1 MSMGNN
7 FRAAIIGYG
16 LAGRTFHSNLLK
28 GAGFDIAA
36 VMLASEN
43 RRAQVASDF
52 PNAVVVSTVS
62 EIINLKPD
70 LAVVASPN
78 SFHAPQAIELLRAKI
93 PVVVD
98 KPMALNAKETEE
110 IISVSESEGVP
121 VTTFFNRRWDS
132 DALTIKKI
140 ISEGILGNIFRFE
153 ARFERYRTVGNPD
166 SWRER
171 LSPSEGGGKLL
182 DLQPHLLSTTIDFFG
197 QGELQYS
204 SVRSIRGLSD
214 DDSFLVLKHKNN
226 VDSYLSACEVMG
238 SPGPRIRLTGDKA
251 SLIVHGLDPQE
262 GLLRQG
268 LYPENGNW
276 DVDTRTPA
284 FIHRGDEITEY
295 ESVPGNYALFYLAVK
310 VALEKGS
317 AMPVS
322 TDDVLYIARIIDQ
335 ARTTSTR

>member
-1 MSMGNN
+1 MGNHL
-7 FRAAIIGYG
+7 RAAIIGYG

-28 GAGFDIAA
+28 GAGFEIAA
-36 VMLASEN
+36 VMLTSEN
-43 RRAQVASDF
+43 RKDQVSSDF
-52 PNAVVVSTVS
+52 PKAVVVSTLKDL
-62 EIINLKPD
+62 IDLKPD
-70 LAVVASPN
+70 LVVVASPN
-78 SFHAPQAIELLRAKI
+78 SFHAPQAIELLKAKI

-110 IISVSESEGVP
+110 IIKVSEGESVP

-140 ISEGILGNIFRFE
+140 IAEGILGNIFRFE
-153 ARFERYRTVGNPD
+153 ARFERYRTLGNPD

-171 LSPSEGGGKLL
+171 LSHTEGGGKLL

-226 VDSYLSACEVMG
+226 IDSYLSACEVMG

-262 GLLRQG
+262 GFLRQG
-268 LYPENGNW
+268 LYPENGKW
-276 DVDTRTPA
+276 SVDTRTPA

-295 ESVPGNYALFYLAVK
+295 ESVPGDYVQFYLQVK
-310 VALEKGS
+310 AALETGS
-317 AMPVS
+317 AMPVT
-322 TDDVLYIARIIDQ
+322 TDDALYIARTIDQ
-335 ARTTSTR
+335 ARANSVR

>member
-1 MSMGNN
+1 MSTP
-7 FRAAIIGYG
+7 RVAIIGYG

-28 GAGFDIAA
+28 GAGFEIAG

-43 RRAQVASDF
+43 RKAQVVSDF
-52 PNAVVVSTVS
+52 PQAVVVSTVK
-62 EIINLKPD
+62 EIIALRPD
-70 LAVVASPN
+70 LVVVASPN
-78 SFHAPQAIELLRAKI
+78 SFHAPQAIELLKAKI

-98 KPMALNAKETEE
+98 KPMALNTKETEE
-110 IISVSESEGVP
+110 IIQVSESEGVP
-121 VTTFFNRRWDS
+121 VTVFFNRRWDS

-140 ISEGILGNIFRFE
+140 IAEGILGNIFRFE
-153 ARFERYRTVGNPD
+153 ARFERYRTLGNPD

-171 LSPSEGGGKLL
+171 LSPAEGGGKLL

-226 VDSYLSACEVMG
+226 IDSYLSACEVMG

-262 GLLRQG
+262 SLLRQG
-268 LYPENGNW
+268 LYPENGKW
-276 DVDTRTPA
+276 SVDTRTPA

-295 ESVPGNYALFYLAVK
+295 ESVPGDYVQFYLQVK
-310 VALEKGS
+310 AALETGS

-322 TDDVLYIARIIDQ
+322 TDDALYIARTIDQ
-335 ARTTSTR
+335 ARANSVR

>member
-1 MSMGNN
+1 MGNN
-7 FRAAIIGYG
+7 LRAAIIGYG

-28 GAGFDIAA
+28 GAGFEIAA
-36 VMLASEN
+36 VMLNSDN
-43 RRAQVASDF
+43 RKDQVSSDF
-52 PNAVVVSTVS
+52 PNAVVVSTLKDL
-62 EIINLKPD
+62 IDLKPD
-70 LAVVASPN
+70 LVVVASPN
-78 SFHAPQAIELLRAKI
+78 SFHAPQAIELLKAKI

-110 IISVSESEGVP
+110 IIKVSEGEGVP

-140 ISEGILGNIFRFE
+140 IAEGILGNIFRFE
-153 ARFERYRTVGNPD
+153 ARFERYRTLGNPD

-171 LSPSEGGGKLL
+171 LSPTEGGGKLL

-226 VDSYLSACEVMG
+226 IDSYLSACEVMG

-262 GLLRQG
+262 GFLRQG
-268 LYPENGNW
+268 LYPENGKW
-276 DVDTRTPA
+276 SVDTRTPA

-295 ESVPGNYALFYLAVK
+295 ESVPGDYVQFYLQVK
-310 VALEKGS
+310 AALETGS
-317 AMPVS
+317 AMPV
-322 TDDVLYIARIIDQ
+322 TTEDALYIARTIDQ
-335 ARTTSTR
+335 ARANSVR

>member
-1 MSMGNN
+1 M
-7 FRAAIIGYG
+7 
-16 LAGRTFHSNLLK
+16 
-28 GAGFDIAA
+28 
-36 VMLASEN
+36 
-43 RRAQVASDF
+43 
-52 PNAVVVSTVS
+52 VSTVS

-78 SFHAPQAIELLRAKI
+78 SFHAPQTIELLRAKI

-153 ARFERYRTVGNPD
+153 ARFERYRTLGNPD

-251 SLIVHGLDPQE
+251 TLIVHGLDPQE

-295 ESVPGNYALFYLAVK
+295 ESVPGNYAQFYLGVK
-310 VALEKGS
+310 AALETGS

-322 TDDVLYIARIIDQ
+322 TDDALYIARIIDQ

>member
-1 MSMGNN
+1 MSTP
-7 FRAAIIGYG
+7 RVAIIGYG
-16 LAGRTFHSNLLK
+16 LAGRTFHSNLLN
-28 GAGFDIAA
+28 GAGFEIAG

-43 RRAQVASDF
+43 RKAQVVSDF
-52 PNAVVVSTVS
+52 PQAVVVST
-62 EIINLKPD
+62 LKEVIALRPD
-70 LAVVASPN
+70 LVVVASPN
-78 SFHAPQAIELLRAKI
+78 SFHAPQAIELLKAKI

-98 KPMALNAKETEE
+98 KPMALNTKETEE
-110 IISVSESEGVP
+110 IIRVSESEGVP
-121 VTTFFNRRWDS
+121 VTVFFNRRWDS

-140 ISEGILGNIFRFE
+140 IAEGILGNIFRFE
-153 ARFERYRTVGNPD
+153 ARFERYRTLGNPD

-171 LSPSEGGGKLL
+171 LSPAEGGGKLL

-226 VDSYLSACEVMG
+226 IDSYLSACEVMG

-251 SLIVHGLDPQE
+251 SLVVHGLDPQE

-268 LYPENGNW
+268 LYPENGKW
-276 DVDTRTPA
+276 SVDTRTPA
-284 FIHRGDEITEY
+284 FIHRGDDVTEY
-295 ESVPGNYALFYLAVK
+295 ESVPGDYVQFYLQIK
-310 VALEKGS
+310 SALETGS

-322 TDDVLYIARIIDQ
+322 TDDALYIARTIDQ
-335 ARTTSTR
+335 ARANSVR

>member
-1 MSMGNN
+1 MSNN

-28 GAGFDIAA
+28 GAGFEIAA
-36 VMLASEN
+36 VMLSSEN
-43 RRAQVASDF
+43 RKAQVSSDF
-52 PNAVVVSTVS
+52 PQAVVVSTVK
-62 EIINLKPD
+62 EIIALRPD
-70 LAVVASPN
+70 LVVVASPN
-78 SFHAPQAIELLRAKI
+78 SFHAPQAIELLKAKI

-98 KPMALNAKETEE
+98 KPMALNAKETQE
-110 IISVSESEGVP
+110 IIEVSESEGVP
-121 VTTFFNRRWDS
+121 VTVFFNRRWDS

-140 ISEGILGNIFRFE
+140 IAEGILGNIFRFE
-153 ARFERYRTVGNPD
+153 ARFERYRTLGNPD

-171 LSPSEGGGKLL
+171 LSPAEGGGKLL

-204 SVRSIRGLSD
+204 SVRAIRGLSD

-226 VDSYLSACEVMG
+226 IDSYLSACEVMG

-251 SLIVHGLDPQE
+251 SLVVHGLDPQE

-268 LYPENGNW
+268 IYPENGKW
-276 DVDTRTPA
+276 SVDTRTPA

-295 ESVPGNYALFYLAVK
+295 DSVPGDYVQFYLQVK
-310 VALEKGS
+310 AALATGS

-322 TDDVLYIARIIDQ
+322 TDDALYIARTIDQ
-335 ARTTSTR
+335 ARANSVR

>member
-1 MSMGNN
+1 MSNN
-7 FRAAIIGYG
+7 LRAAIIGYG

-28 GAGFDIAA
+28 GAGFEIAA
-36 VMLASEN
+36 VMLTSEN
-43 RRAQVASDF
+43 RKAQVGSDF
-52 PNAVVVSTVS
+52 PTAVVVSTLK
-62 EIINLKPD
+62 ELIELKPD
-70 LAVVASPN
+70 LVVVASPN
-78 SFHAPQAIELLRAKI
+78 SFHAPQAIELLKAKI

-98 KPMALNAKETEE
+98 KPMALNAQETEE
-110 IISVSESEGVP
+110 IIKVSESEGVP
-121 VTTFFNRRWDS
+121 VTVFFNRRWDS

-140 ISEGILGNIFRFE
+140 IAEGILGNIFRFE
-153 ARFERYRTVGNPD
+153 ARFERYRTLGNPD

-171 LSPSEGGGKLL
+171 LSPAEGGGKLL

-226 VDSYLSACEVMG
+226 IDSYLSACEVMG

-262 GLLRQG
+262 GFLRQG
-268 LYPENGNW
+268 LYPENGKW
-276 DVDTRTPA
+276 SVDTRTPA

-295 ESVPGNYALFYLAVK
+295 ESVPGDYVQFYLQVK
-310 VALEKGS
+310 AALETGS

-322 TDDVLYIARIIDQ
+322 TDDALYIARTIDQ
-335 ARTTSTR
+335 ARANSVR

>member
-1 MSMGNN
+1 MSTP
-7 FRAAIIGYG
+7 RVAIIGYG

-28 GAGFDIAA
+28 GAGFEIAG

-43 RRAQVASDF
+43 RKAQVVSDF
-52 PNAVVVSTVS
+52 PQAVVVSTVK
-62 EIINLKPD
+62 EIIALRPD
-70 LAVVASPN
+70 LVVVASPN
-78 SFHAPQAIELLRAKI
+78 SFHAPQAIELLKAKI

-98 KPMALNAKETEE
+98 KPMALNTKETEE
-110 IISVSESEGVP
+110 IIQVSESEGVP
-121 VTTFFNRRWDS
+121 VTVFFNRRWDS

-140 ISEGILGNIFRFE
+140 IAEGILGNIFRFE
-153 ARFERYRTVGNPD
+153 ARFERYRTLGNPD

-171 LSPSEGGGKLL
+171 LSPAEGGGKLL

-226 VDSYLSACEVMG
+226 IDSYLSACEVMG

-262 GLLRQG
+262 SLLRQG
-268 LYPENGNW
+268 LYPENGKW
-276 DVDTRTPA
+276 SVDTRTPA

-295 ESVPGNYALFYLAVK
+295 ESVPGDYVQFYLQVK
-310 VALEKGS
+310 AALETGT

-322 TDDVLYIARIIDQ
+322 TDDALYIARTIDQ
-335 ARTTSTR
+335 ARANSVR

>member
-1 MSMGNN
+1 MSNH

-28 GAGFDIAA
+28 GAGFDIAG
-36 VMLASEN
+36 VMLTSDL
-43 RRAQVASDF
+43 RRDQLAQDF
-52 PNAVVVSTVS
+52 PSATAVSTIKDV
-62 EIINLKPD
+62 IGLKPD
-70 LAVVASPN
+70 LVVVASPN
-78 SFHAPQAIELLRAKI
+78 SFHAPQAIELLKAKI
-93 PVVVD
+93 PVVID

-110 IISVSESEGVP
+110 IIKVSESEGVP

-140 ISEGILGNIFRFE
+140 IAEGILGNIFRFE
-153 ARFERYRTVGNPD
+153 ARFERYRTLGNPD

-171 LSPSEGGGKLL
+171 LSPAEGGGKLL

-197 QGELQYS
+197 QGELQYA

-226 VDSYLSACEVMG
+226 IDSYLSACEVMG

-251 SLIVHGLDPQE
+251 SLVVHGLDPQE
-262 GLLRQG
+262 GYLRQG
-268 LYPENGNW
+268 LYPENGKW
-276 DVDTRTPA
+276 SVDTRTPA
-284 FIHRGDEITEY
+284 FIHRGDEVTEY
-295 ESVPGNYALFYLAVK
+295 ESVPGDYVQFYLQVK
-310 VALEKGS
+310 ASLETGS

-322 TDDVLYIARIIDQ
+322 TDDALFVAKMIDQ
-335 ARTTSTR
+335 ARSISTR

>member
-1 MSMGNN
+1 MGNH

-28 GAGFDIAA
+28 GAGFDIAG
-36 VMLASEN
+36 VMLKSDL
-43 RRAQVASDF
+43 RRDQLAQDF
-52 PNAVVVSTVS
+52 PTAAAVSSIEEVIALRPDVV
-62 EIINLKPD
+62 
-70 LAVVASPN
+70 VVASPN
-78 SFHAPQAIELLRAKI
+78 SFHASQTIELLKAKI

-110 IISVSESEGVP
+110 IIKVSESEGVA

-140 ISEGILGNIFRFE
+140 IAEGILGNIFRFE
-153 ARFERYRTVGNPD
+153 ARFERYRTLGNPD

-171 LSPSEGGGKLL
+171 LSPAEGGGKLL

-197 QGELQYS
+197 QGELQYA

-214 DDSFLVLKHKNN
+214 DDSYLVLKHKNN
-226 VDSYLSACEVMG
+226 IDSYLSACEVMG

-251 SLIVHGLDPQE
+251 SLVVHGLDPQE
-262 GLLRQG
+262 GYLRQG
-268 LYPENGNW
+268 LYPENGKW
-276 DVDTRTPA
+276 SVDTRTPA
-284 FIHRGDEITEY
+284 FIHRGDEVNEY
-295 ESVPGNYALFYLAVK
+295 ESVPGDYVQFYLQVK
-310 VALEKGS
+310 AALETGS

-322 TDDVLYIARIIDQ
+322 TDDALYVAKIIDQ
-335 ARTTSTR
+335 ARSISTR

>member
-1 MSMGNN
+1 MSTP
-7 FRAAIIGYG
+7 RVAIIGYG

-28 GAGFDIAA
+28 GAGFEIAG

-43 RRAQVASDF
+43 RKAQVVSDF
-52 PNAVVVSTVS
+52 PQAVVVSTVK
-62 EIINLKPD
+62 EIIALRPD
-70 LAVVASPN
+70 LVVVASPN
-78 SFHAPQAIELLRAKI
+78 SFHAPQAIELLKAKI

-98 KPMALNAKETEE
+98 KPMALNTKETEE
-110 IISVSESEGVP
+110 IIQVSESEGVP
-121 VTTFFNRRWDS
+121 VTVFFNRRWDS

-140 ISEGILGNIFRFE
+140 IAEGILGNIFRFE
-153 ARFERYRTVGNPD
+153 ARFERYRTLGNPD

-171 LSPSEGGGKLL
+171 LSPAEGGGKLL

-226 VDSYLSACEVMG
+226 IDSYLSACEVMG

-262 GLLRQG
+262 SLLRQG
-268 LYPENGNW
+268 LYPENGKW
-276 DVDTRTPA
+276 SVDTRTPA

-295 ESVPGNYALFYLAVK
+295 ESVPGDYVQFYLQVK
-310 VALEKGS
+310 AALETET

-322 TDDVLYIARIIDQ
+322 TDDALYIARTIDQ
-335 ARTTSTR
+335 ARANSVR

>member
-1 MSMGNN
+1 MSTP
-7 FRAAIIGYG
+7 RVAIIGYG

-28 GAGFDIAA
+28 GAGFEIAG

-43 RRAQVASDF
+43 RKAQVVSDF
-52 PNAVVVSTVS
+52 PQAVVVSTVK
-62 EIINLKPD
+62 EIIALRPD
-70 LAVVASPN
+70 LVVVASPN
-78 SFHAPQAIELLRAKI
+78 SFHAPQAIELLKAKI

-98 KPMALNAKETEE
+98 KPMALNTKETEE
-110 IISVSESEGVP
+110 IIQVSESEGVP
-121 VTTFFNRRWDS
+121 VTVFFNRRWDS

-140 ISEGILGNIFRFE
+140 IAEGILGNIFRFE
-153 ARFERYRTVGNPD
+153 ARFERYRTLGNPD

-171 LSPSEGGGKLL
+171 LSPAEGGGKLL

-226 VDSYLSACEVMG
+226 IDSYLSACEVMG

-262 GLLRQG
+262 SLLRQG
-268 LYPENGNW
+268 LYPENGKW
-276 DVDTRTPA
+276 SVDTRTPA

-295 ESVPGNYALFYLAVK
+295 ESVPGDYVQFYLQVK
-310 VALEKGS
+310 SALETGT

-322 TDDVLYIARIIDQ
+322 TDDALYIARTIDQ
-335 ARTTSTR
+335 ARANSVR